1 MDLCLPSFRPWITNS
16 CILFSAAVSILDRVL
31 FLRVA
36 FLLSFH
42 LLFSVERV
50 ALLVFLLLASCFSL
64 ETGWCS
70 GDSIVLDLMCA
81 YLLVLCSALI
91 ITLPFLAGTVDK
103 HCLVLFGNQFSFEL
117 QAEEVV
123 SDHYKS
129 EQRHLFTMASQGY
142 TCHK

>member
-1 MDLCLPSFRPWITNS
+1 MQ
-16 CILFSAAVSILDRVL
+16 FS
-31 FLRVA
+31 
-36 FLLSFH
+36 
-42 LLFSVERV
+42 ERKQ
-50 ALLVFLLLASCFSL
+50 SES
-64 ETGWCS
+64 CS

-123 SDHYKS
+123 SDHYIG
-129 EQRHLFTMASQGY
+129 AVN
-142 TCHK
+142 